1 MIMKNSLLVFGTNN
15 LNKSLKEIEEYL
27 DFSLIFANDAVT
39 FNNNLSNTSVLLID
53 SESCK
58 DIKILNLINSSHN
71 KPVLL
76 IEKLEFQKK
85 CNYTEKISF
94 PTTLLDFNHKIIAL
108 IISKKFNQ
116 NSSIQIKEYLI
127 DKNEKK
133 IKKNNLSATITE
145 REIELIELLFHEVR
159 PLSKNNL
166 LKKIWKYSEDADTH
180 TVETHIYRLRKKI
193 VDKFS
198 DDKFII
204 NTKAGYS
211 I

>member
-76 IEKLEFQKK
+76 I
-85 CNYTEKISF
+85 
-94 PTTLLDFNHKIIAL
+94 
-108 IISKKFNQ
+108 
-116 NSSIQIKEYLI
+116 
-127 DKNEKK
+127 
-133 IKKNNLSATITE
+133 
-145 REIELIELLFHEVR
+145 
-159 PLSKNNL
+159 
-166 LKKIWKYSEDADTH
+166 
-180 TVETHIYRLRKKI
+180 
-193 VDKFS
+193 
-198 DDKFII
+198 
-204 NTKAGYS
+204 
-211 I
+211 

>member
-166 LKKIWKYSEDADTH
+166 LKKNLE
-180 TVETHIYRLRKKI
+180 V
-193 VDKFS
+193 F
-198 DDKFII
+198 
-204 NTKAGYS
+204 
-211 I
+211 

>member
-94 PTTLLDFNHKIIAL
+94 PTTLLYFNHKIIAL

-193 VDKFS
+193 LDKFS